1 MTIEEIKE
9 DAVRFENLARAYYIR
24 AIQAYLS
31 KFKRKLHA
39 ADKLAGYSEIFDD
52 LENQS
57 LNKLKLTFAKI
68 VESKVLDGEEI

>member
-24 AIQAYLS
+24 AIQAYMS
-31 KFKRKLHA
+31 KFTRKINA
-39 ADKLAGYSEIFDD
+39 RDKIAGYDSIFEN
-52 LENQS
+52 LESQN
-57 LNKLKLTFAKI
+57 LGRLKSTFAKI